1 MLEVGCGAGNTVFP
15 VLAANKDP
23 NLFVYACDF
32 APTAVDIV
40 RSESAYEP
48 ARCHAFVCNL
58 AHDSLGL
65 PDESLDIVILI
76 FVLSA
81 LHPDEL
87 KRAITKIAKVLK
99 PGGRI
104 LLRDYGRYD
113 MAQLRFKQN
122 RLISDNFYARG
133 EGTQVY
139 FFEQEEMHSMLEAE
153 GLVKEQNVFDRRLI
167 INRKTEQQMFRV
179 WLQCKYRKP
188 LK

>member
-1 MLEVGCGAGNTVFP
+1 M
-15 VLAANKDP
+15 
-23 NLFVYACDF
+23 
-32 APTAVDIV
+32 
-40 RSESAYEP
+40 
-48 ARCHAFVCNL
+48 
-58 AHDSLGL
+58 
-65 PDESLDIVILI
+65 DIVILI